1 VFTNTQTRLFNCIL
15 TCIQVIFSVTLL
27 RDLHISCFRCVA
39 MTVSSGIPNDLKS
52 NRHETTEVG
61 NY

>member
-1 VFTNTQTRLFNCIL
+1 
-15 TCIQVIFSVTLL
+15 
-27 RDLHISCFRCVA
+27 

-61 NY
+61 DY